1 MARYQRSEL
10 HSKLKACNLQEMCTE
25 IYDALDKTGLTPLH
39 SGDKFAMSKL
49 KYCAFRLEA
58 SKRFCTIVIIH
69 NDIPCLVVHR
79 KDETREDPTPEDPHS
94 ISDLYFIFQGEEIN
108 QVLYKTLSIREILE
122 LLCEPDSKTHEVVN
136 SRTFLGSNKRY

>member
-49 KYCAFRLEA
+49 KYFAFRLEA

-69 NDIPCLVVHR
+69 NDIKPQNIIIS
-79 KDETREDPTPEDPHS
+79 REGKVKVTDFGIAKATTSQTTTLFLIS
-94 ISDLYFIFQGEEIN
+94 ILYFKVKRLIKFF
-108 QVLYKTLSIREILE
+108 IR
-122 LLCEPDSKTHEVVN
+122 LLV
-136 SRTFLGSNKRY
+136 